1 MSDIPFHQIPMG
13 RDFFDRTM
21 PELVKQLARIA
32 ALLEKLAE
40 RQGEDRR

>member
-1 MSDIPFHQIPMG
+1 MSDIPFHQTPMG

-32 ALLEKLAE
+32 ALPEKLAE
-40 RQGEDRR
+40 HEDRDGR

>member
-1 MSDIPFHQIPMG
+1 MSDIPFHQTPMG

-32 ALLEKLAE
+32 ALLEKLTE
-40 RQGEDRR
+40 RQGEDSR

>member
-1 MSDIPFHQIPMG
+1 MSDIPFHHTPMG

-21 PELVKQLARIA
+21 PEFVKQMARIA

-40 RQGEDRR
+40 RQGEDSR

>member
-1 MSDIPFHQIPMG
+1 MSDIPFHQTPMG

-40 RQGEDRR
+40 RDAQGGR